1 MKMKNLIF
9 VSTITGLALS
19 VGAAATAFQ
28 DEDEKKDKMLLDP
41 MTRAEMQCA
50 KLRAEAANGS
60 DDDKALAE
68 KKCQQAIEYAK
79 EMIKKKQ
86 KPKPDQDPDQ

>member
-1 MKMKNLIF
+1 MKTKKLVLI
-9 VSTITGLALS
+9 STMTALALGMGGS
-19 VGAAATAFQ
+19 VTAFQ

-50 KLRAEAANGS
+50 QLRAEAANGTE
-60 DDDKALAE
+60 DDKIVAE

-79 EMIKKKQ
+79 EMIKKQ
-86 KPKPDQDPDQ
+86 KKPDPDQDPDQ